1 MDNKMT
7 IILVVAAVVAIAA
20 LVFVM
25 KGAGVP
31 PTGQEQIPSG
41 GAYTTEDMTQMRMDA
56 NSSSLAILEGI
67 IAGTG
72 DNYTRERAVIAYADI
87 ALRTGNGEDALNFLK
102 GVAYNE
108 QNDEVRTSAYT
119 NYYWLKEGMGKG
131 AQSEM
136 DVEVS
141 GDLLTGNN
149 ITILVTAFT
158 NRSATDP
165 AKISCG
171 AQDLAEHNVTTGG
184 APGVGVIVNDST
196 SGIGAFAKAQVL
208 PPDMLRRDLSVG
220 VPVSVPF
227 TVNLKESGQTLVKC
241 RVEVRHDR
249 LDYDELEEWVYLD
262 IGPEN
267 GTYTI
272 R

>member
-1 MDNKMT
+1 MDKKMT

-20 LVFVM
+20 LVMVM
-25 KGAGVP
+25 QGAQP
-31 PTGQEQIPSG
+31 PPSGEQQIPSG
-41 GAYTTEDMTQMRMDA
+41 QATTEDITQMRMDA
-56 NSSSLAILEGI
+56 NSSSLALLESI

-108 QNDEVRTSAYT
+108 ENDEVRTSAYT

-136 DVEVS
+136 DLEVS
-141 GDLLTGNN
+141 GELLTGNN
-149 ITILVTAFT
+149 ITILVTAST
-158 NRSATDP
+158 TRQATDP

-171 AQDLAEHNVTTGG
+171 GQSPDAPSYSGG
-184 APGVGVIVNDST
+184 AQPGESVTLGGST
-196 SGIGAFAKAQVL
+196 SGPGAFAHAQVQS
-208 PPDMLRRDLSVG
+208 PDLVRRDLSVG
-220 VPVSVPF
+220 VPIDVPF
-227 TVNLKESGQTLVKC
+227 TVYLKESGQTLVKC

-249 LDYDELEEWVYLD
+249 LDYDELEKWVYLD

>member
-1 MDNKMT
+1 MDKKMT

-25 KGAGVP
+25 NWAQAP
-31 PTGQEQIPSG
+31 PSG
-41 GAYTTEDMTQMRMDA
+41 EQQFPSGQATTEDITQMRMDA
-56 NSSSLAILEGI
+56 NSSSLAMLEGI
-67 IAGTG
+67 IAGPG

-136 DVEVS
+136 GVEVS
-141 GDLLTGNN
+141 GDLMAGNN
-149 ITILVTAFT
+149 ITILVTALT
-158 NRSATDP
+158 SREATDP

-171 AQDLAEHNVTTGG
+171 AQSLENQSFSSGSQPGESVTLGG
-184 APGVGVIVNDST
+184 ST
-196 SGIGAFAKAQVL
+196 SGRGAFAHAQVL
-208 PPDMLRRDLSVG
+208 SPDMLRRDLSVG
-220 VPVSVPF
+220 VSVSVPF

-249 LDYDELEEWVYLD
+249 LDYDELEKWVYLD
-262 IGPEN
+262 IGAES
-267 GTYTI
+267 GTYSI